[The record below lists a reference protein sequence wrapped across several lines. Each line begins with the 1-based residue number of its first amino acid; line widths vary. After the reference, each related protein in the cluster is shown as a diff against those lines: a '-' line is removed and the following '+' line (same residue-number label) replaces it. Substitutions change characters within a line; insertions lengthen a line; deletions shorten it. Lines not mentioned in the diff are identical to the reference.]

1 MKKIQISEW
10 FSKLFLL
17 FVFISILF
25 LTSLYSFL
33 LFHTFIE
40 MFTIVVGGVIFILAW
55 NSRQRLENHFLLF
68 IGIAFLFISLIDLIH
83 TFAYRGIG
91 IFTEYDSNLPTQLWI
106 AARALQAL
114 SFLIA
119 LIFTKRKFHLNF
131 VLVSFFLVTT
141 GLLASIFLEIF
152 PDCYIEG
159 TGLTQ
164 FKIVAEYVI
173 SFLLLVAASLL
184 YKQRQHFDRKTAL
197 WLVLAL
203 LFTIASELMF
213 TTYISVYSPSNAI
226 GHISKLIA
234 FAFIYKAIIE
244 TGINQPQ
251 NLFFRKLQESERNFR
266 ALIEGSPIPMVI
278 SSKNDQD
285 TVYVNH
291 KFTEAFGYTL
301 EDIPDAESWWQAAY
315 PDPAYRE
322 LISNTWNIRVEGA
335 IQSQSEINPVE
346 AKITTKSGEVKTC
359 IFHLSSIGEINL
371 VVCQDISELKTVI
384 EALQQS
390 EQNFRLLID
399 SLPVPLALINSEQKT
414 EYLNP
419 KFTETFGYTR
429 QDIPDT
435 ETWSHQAYPDPEYR
449 DEIERS
455 WRESTIEAIRN
466 KIEIKANDIQVV
478 CKDGSQR
485 IVEGRL
491 SQIGGK
497 LLLLYNDVT
506 ERKQMEDA
514 LQTERELLKQRI
526 EQRTQELRY
535 ANENLSRAARMKDEF
550 LAAMSHELRT
560 PLNSI
565 LGLAEVLQEEV
576 YGLLND
582 HQLKYMKIIED
593 SGQHLLALI
602 NDILDVSKF
611 EAGEM
616 TLNNDMV
623 NIVALS
629 QSSLKFIE
637 NIAVKKNIHIKTQFD
652 PQVETMSADPR
663 RLKQILVNLLSNAV
677 KFTPEGGTIGLEVK
691 GNVKNATVDFTVWDT
706 GIGIAQKDL
715 KQLFRP
721 FIQLDSSLSRSYE
734 GTGLGLALVY
744 RLVQLHGG
752 SVNVTSEINQGSRF
766 TITMPWE
773 MRSPTKEE
781 IETKKKGTAPLT
793 WLKRALIIEDSPETS
808 EQITRYLEG
817 WGVQSSVYPKGNEAF
832 EEALQLKPDVIILDI
847 LLPGENGWDVLKK
860 LKQHAETQKIPV
872 VVITIVDDPE
882 KAKALGATAYL
893 VKPISRQDLSWAL
906 NDAALEKRKSS
917 TKLSVPLS
925 VQDQIDTRQTIL
937 LAEDNPA
944 NIQVVA
950 SYLEACGYRVVTVS
964 NGADA
969 LLSARLEMPSLVL
982 MDIQMPDMNG
992 LEAIRRM
999 RVDPALK
1006 HLPVIVLTALTMPG
1020 DRERSLEAGANEY
1033 ISKPFSL
1040 KNLAALIQDMLEQ

>member
-1 MKKIQISEW
+1 MKKQTLYSSII
-10 FSKLFLL
+10 FFLYAVGL
-17 FVFISILF
+17 GLIY
-25 LTSLYSFL
+25 LTSFYSFL
-33 LFHTFIE
+33 LFHTLIE
-40 MFTIVVGGVIFILAW
+40 LITIVIGSTIFILTW
-55 NSRQRLENHFLLF
+55 NTRRRTENHYVVF
-68 IGIAFLFISLIDLIH
+68 IGIAFLFVSIIDLVH
-83 TFAYRGIG
+83 TLSYKGMNLFVGFDA
-91 IFTEYDSNLPTQLWI
+91 NLPTQLWI
-106 AARALQAL
+106 AARTLQAF
-114 SFLIA
+114 SFLTA
-119 LIFTKRKFHLNF
+119 LLFLHRKIRAYP
-131 VLVSFFLVTT
+131 VLAGFSVVTA
-141 GLLASIFLEIF
+141 GLLASIFFRIF

-159 TGLTQ
+159 NGLTQ

-173 SFLLLVAASLL
+173 SLILIISTILFYRSRTHFDKKVAAW
-184 YKQRQHFDRKTAL
+184 FIA
-197 WLVLAL
+197 AL
-203 LFTIASELMF
+203 LCTVASDLMF
-213 TTYISVYSPSNAI
+213 TSYIGVFDASIAL
-226 GHISKLIA
+226 GHFFKLIA
-234 FAFIYKAIIE
+234 FGFIYKAIIE

-251 NLFFRKLQESERNFR
+251 DLFFRKLQESERNFR
-266 ALIEGSPIPMVI
+266 TLIEGSPIPMII

-291 KFTEAFGYTL
+291 KFTDVFGYTL

-322 LISNTWNIRVEGA
+322 LISNTWNIRVEAA
-335 IQSQSEINPVE
+335 IQSQSEIKPVE
-346 AKITTKSGEVKTC
+346 AKIITKSGEEKTC

-390 EQNFRLLID
+390 EQNFRLLIE
-399 SLPVPLALINSEQKT
+399 SLPVPLALIDSEQKT

-435 ETWSHQAYPDPEYR
+435 ETWSRQAYPDPEYR

-466 KIEIKANDIQVV
+466 KKEIKANDVQVV

-506 ERKQMEDA
+506 ERRQMEDA

-565 LGLAEVLQEEV
+565 LGLAEVLQEEI
-576 YGLLND
+576 YGSLND
-582 HQLKYMKIIED
+582 HQLRYMKIIED

-623 NIVALS
+623 NVVALS

-637 NIAVKKNIHIKTQFD
+637 NIAAKKNIHIKTQFD

-677 KFTPEGGTIGLEVK
+677 KFTPEGGTIALEVE

-715 KQLFRP
+715 KQLFKP

-752 SVNVTSEINQGSRF
+752 SVNVTSKINQGSRF
-766 TITMPWE
+766 TITMPWK

-781 IETKKKGTAPLT
+781 IETKKKGTAPLN
-793 WLKRALIIEDSPETS
+793 WLKRALIIEDSPEAS
-808 EQITRYLEG
+808 EQITRYLES

-847 LLPGENGWDVLKK
+847 LLPGENGWDVLK
-860 LKQHAETQKIPV
+860 
-872 VVITIVDDPE
+872 
-882 KAKALGATAYL
+882 
-893 VKPISRQDLSWAL
+893 
-906 NDAALEKRKSS
+906 N
-917 TKLSVPLS
+917 
-925 VQDQIDTRQTIL
+925 
-937 LAEDNPA
+937 
-944 NIQVVA
+944 
-950 SYLEACGYRVVTVS
+950 
-964 NGADA
+964 
-969 LLSARLEMPSLVL
+969 
-982 MDIQMPDMNG
+982 
-992 LEAIRRM
+992 
-999 RVDPALK
+999 
-1006 HLPVIVLTALTMPG
+1006 
-1020 DRERSLEAGANEY
+1020 
-1033 ISKPFSL
+1033 
-1040 KNLAALIQDMLEQ
+1040 

>member
-1 MKKIQISEW
+1 MKKQTLYSSIN
-10 FSKLFLL
+10 FFLYAAGFGL
-17 FVFISILF
+17 IY

-33 LFHTFIE
+33 LFHTLIE
-40 MFTIVVGGVIFILAW
+40 LITIVIGSAIFILTW
-55 NSRQRLENHFLLF
+55 NTRNRTENHYLVF
-68 IGIAFLFISLIDLIH
+68 IGIAFLFVSIIDLVH
-83 TFAYRGIG
+83 TLSYKGMDLFVGFDA
-91 IFTEYDSNLPTQLWI
+91 NLPAQLWI
-106 AARALQAL
+106 AARALQAF
-114 SFLIA
+114 SFLTA
-119 LIFTKRKFHLNF
+119 LLFLHRKIRAYP
-131 VLVSFFLVTT
+131 VLAGFSVVTA
-141 GLLASIFLEIF
+141 GLLASIFFRIF
-152 PDCYIEG
+152 PDCYVEG
-159 TGLTQ
+159 NGLTQ

-173 SFLLLVAASLL
+173 SLILIISTVLFYRSRMHFDKKVAAW
-184 YKQRQHFDRKTAL
+184 FIA
-197 WLVLAL
+197 AL
-203 LFTIASELMF
+203 LCTVASELIF
-213 TTYISVYSPSNAI
+213 TSYTGVSDASNI
-226 GHISKLIA
+226 LGHFFTLIA
-234 FAFIYKAIIE
+234 FGFIYKAIIE

-251 NLFFRKLQESERNFR
+251 DLFFRKLQESEKNFR
-266 ALIEGSPIPMVI
+266 ALIESSPIPMII

-285 TVYVNH
+285 TVYVNR
-291 KFTEAFGYTL
+291 KFTEVFGYTL

-315 PDPAYRE
+315 PDPLYRE
-322 LISNTWNIRVEGA
+322 EISNTWNLRVEDA
-335 IQSQSEINPVE
+335 IQSQSEIKPVE
-346 AKITTKSGEVKTC
+346 AKITTKSGEEKTC
-359 IFHLSSIGEINL
+359 ISYLSSIGEINL

-435 ETWSHQAYPDPEYR
+435 ETWSRQAYPDPEYR

-455 WRESTIEAIRN
+455 WQESTIEAIRN
-466 KIEIKANDIQVV
+466 KKEIKANDVQVV

-491 SQIGGK
+491 SQIGRK

-565 LGLAEVLQEEV
+565 LGLAEVLQEQI
-576 YGLLND
+576 YGSLND
-582 HQLKYMKIIED
+582 QQLRYMKIIED

-623 NIVALS
+623 NVVALS

-637 NIAVKKNIHIKTQFD
+637 NIAAKKNIHIKTQFD

-677 KFTPEGGTIGLEVK
+677 KFTPEGGTIGLEVE

-715 KQLFRP
+715 KQLFKP

-766 TITMPWE
+766 TITMPWK

-793 WLKRALIIEDSPETS
+793 WLKRALIIEDSPEAS
-808 EQITRYLEG
+808 EQITRYLES

-906 NDAALEKRKSS
+906 NDAALEKRKA
-917 TKLSVPLS
+917 TAKLSITLPGQEQV
-925 VQDQIDTRQTIL
+925 DTRQTIL

-944 NIQVVA
+944 NIQMV
-950 SYLEACGYRVVTVS
+950 STYLEACGYRVITAK

-969 LLSARLEMPSLVL
+969 LLSARLEMPSLIL

-999 RVDPALK
+999 RTDPALE
-1006 HLPVIVLTALTMPG
+1006 HLPVIALTALTMPG

-1040 KNLAALIQDMLEQ
+1040 KKLAILIQDMLEQ

>member
-1 MKKIQISEW
+1 M
-10 FSKLFLL
+10 
-17 FVFISILF
+17 
-25 LTSLYSFL
+25 SL
-33 LFHTFIE
+33 
-40 MFTIVVGGVIFILAW
+40 
-55 NSRQRLENHFLLF
+55 
-68 IGIAFLFISLIDLIH
+68 
-83 TFAYRGIG
+83 
-91 IFTEYDSNLPTQLWI
+91 
-106 AARALQAL
+106 
-114 SFLIA
+114 
-119 LIFTKRKFHLNF
+119 
-131 VLVSFFLVTT
+131 
-141 GLLASIFLEIF
+141 
-152 PDCYIEG
+152 
-159 TGLTQ
+159 
-164 FKIVAEYVI
+164 
-173 SFLLLVAASLL
+173 
-184 YKQRQHFDRKTAL
+184 
-197 WLVLAL
+197 
-203 LFTIASELMF
+203 
-213 TTYISVYSPSNAI
+213 
-226 GHISKLIA
+226 
-234 FAFIYKAIIE
+234 
-244 TGINQPQ
+244 
-251 NLFFRKLQESERNFR
+251 
-266 ALIEGSPIPMVI
+266 
-278 SSKNDQD
+278 
-285 TVYVNH
+285 
-291 KFTEAFGYTL
+291 
-301 EDIPDAESWWQAAY
+301 
-315 PDPAYRE
+315 
-322 LISNTWNIRVEGA
+322 
-335 IQSQSEINPVE
+335 
-346 AKITTKSGEVKTC
+346 
-359 IFHLSSIGEINL
+359 
-371 VVCQDISELKTVI
+371 
-384 EALQQS
+384 
-390 EQNFRLLID
+390 
-399 SLPVPLALINSEQKT
+399 
-414 EYLNP
+414 
-419 KFTETFGYTR
+419 
-429 QDIPDT
+429 
-435 ETWSHQAYPDPEYR
+435 
-449 DEIERS
+449 
-455 WRESTIEAIRN
+455 
-466 KIEIKANDIQVV
+466 
-478 CKDGSQR
+478 
-485 IVEGRL
+485 
-491 SQIGGK
+491 
-497 LLLLYNDVT
+497 
-506 ERKQMEDA
+506 
-514 LQTERELLKQRI
+514 
-526 EQRTQELRY
+526 
-535 ANENLSRAARMKDEF
+535 
-550 LAAMSHELRT
+550 ELRT

-565 LGLAEVLQEEV
+565 LGLAEVLQEQI
-576 YGLLND
+576 YGSLND
-582 HQLKYMKIIED
+582 HQLRYMKIIED

-677 KFTPEGGTIGLEVK
+677 KFTPQGGTIGLEVK

-715 KQLFRP
+715 KQLFKP

-817 WGVQSSVYPKGNEAF
+817 WGVQSSVYPNGNEAF

-1006 HLPVIVLTALTMPG
+1006 HMPVIVLTALTMPG
-1020 DRERSLEAGANEY
+1020 DRERSLKAGANEY
-1033 ISKPFSL
+1033 ISKPYSL
-1040 KNLAALIQDMLEQ
+1040 KNLAALIQDMLEK